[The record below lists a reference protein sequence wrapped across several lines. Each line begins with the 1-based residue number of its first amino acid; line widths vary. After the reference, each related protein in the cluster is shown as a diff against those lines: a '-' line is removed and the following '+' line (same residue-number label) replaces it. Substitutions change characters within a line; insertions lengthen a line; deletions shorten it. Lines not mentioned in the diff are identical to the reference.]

1 MKAEVSPR
9 EVVGTL
15 KQNTAL
21 AVTSMKMQASSQTP
35 RNGST
40 ASAQEARLHYAVD
53 TEPGFHRVRRGRGF
67 VYGNGS
73 KHVIRD
79 RATLKRIAALRI
91 PPAWTDVWICP
102 SPNGHLQGT
111 GRDSRGRKQYRYH
124 DRWTATRD
132 ELKYDRMIAF
142 SNALPRIRR
151 RVTRDL
157 KRTGLPREKVLAAI
171 VRIMD
176 RTSIRVGNEEY
187 MRANGSYGMATLRDR
202 HVAIRGAQI
211 RFCFRGKSGK
221 TQEIELSDKR
231 LARIVRRCHDLPG
244 QELFQYL
251 DEDKHVCDVTSRD
264 INDYVREISG
274 KEFTAKDFRTWAG
287 TAIAFEVLCVSVKVT
302 SLIVAK
308 RNIVAALDCVAER
321 LGNTRAVCR
330 KSYVHPGLLKSYLVA
345 GCFKIEQRSNSRSGL
360 TSTEAN
366 VALLFKRLARS
377 E

>member
-1 MKAEVSPR
+1 MK
-9 EVVGTL
+9 
-15 KQNTAL
+15 K
-21 AVTSMKMQASSQTP
+21 QASSPTA
-35 RNGST
+35 RNGSA
-40 ASAQEARLHYAVD
+40 ASAHEAGLHYAVD
-53 TEPGFHRVRRGRGF
+53 TEPGFHRLRRGRGF
-67 VYGNGS
+67 VYANGS
-73 KHVIRD
+73 KRVIRD

-102 SPNGHLQGT
+102 SPNGHLQAT

-132 ELKYDRMIAF
+132 ELKYDRMIEF

-202 HVAIRGAQI
+202 HVAIRGSQI

-221 TQEIELSDKR
+221 TQEIELNDKR
-231 LARIVRRCHDLPG
+231 LAKIVRRCHDLPG

-251 DEDKHVCDVTSRD
+251 DEDQQVCDVTSRD

-302 SLIVAK
+302 SPTAAK
-308 RNIVAALDCVAER
+308 RNILAALDCVAER

-330 KSYVHPGLLKSYLVA
+330 KSYVHPGLLESYLVA
-345 GCFKIEQRSNSRSGL
+345 GSFKIEQRRSSRSGL